1 VQRSLLL
8 FRNRIL
14 QLPQPAGST
23 ALQHAA
29 LHGHLQTVYSLLTSG
44 VDVNTVNNVRK
55 LTTTAVGTL
64 NTHLLLFALQWGHT
78 ALMIAA
84 RYSHSS
90 IVKVLLLAGADATI
104 LDEVRPIQ
112 LLLRIDAA
120 ARVTLRCVIPLCAGW
135 AECGGLG
142 GTRPDKSAHCE
153 YKTPPDSSSHGK
165 SKQYS
170 QLASRRRSY
179 RKAVFSALPRR
190 DRAVVA
196 K

>member
-44 VDVNTVNNVRK
+44 VDVNAANNVRK

-64 NTHLLLFALQWGHT
+64 NTRLILFALQWGHT

-84 RYSHSS
+84 RYSYSS

-120 ARVTLRCVIPLCAGW
+120 ALVILCCVTAVHRM
-135 AECGGLG
+135 GGV
-142 GTRPDKSAHCE
+142 
-153 YKTPPDSSSHGK
+153 
-165 SKQYS
+165 
-170 QLASRRRSY
+170 RRTGRHTIG
-179 RKAVFSALPRR
+179 
-190 DRAVVA
+190 
-196 K
+196 